1 MAQSIHQIMKYLL
14 ANVVIEITEED
25 LQDAFENQLHDN
37 NGGNKGLCE
46 VILKGDY
53 IARYKNAS
61 SHEELSSQVYKPL
74 LEALRNMDPPMR

>member
-1 MAQSIHQIMKYLL
+1 MAQSIHQTVKYL
-14 ANVVIEITEED
+14 ANAVIDITEKD
-25 LQDAFENQLHDN
+25 LHDAFDNQLHDKN
-37 NGGNKGLCE
+37 RGNKRLCE

-61 SHEELSSQVYKPL
+61 SNKDELSSQVYKPL